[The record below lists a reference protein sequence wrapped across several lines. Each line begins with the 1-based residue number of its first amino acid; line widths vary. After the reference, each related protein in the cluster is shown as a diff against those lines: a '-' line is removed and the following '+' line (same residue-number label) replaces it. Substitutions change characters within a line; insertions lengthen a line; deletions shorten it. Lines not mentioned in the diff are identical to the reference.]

1 MPVIARDQSVEE
13 CDALLDAAA
22 AVRRSKDLDGE
33 VDALTACIEHPCAR
47 HELDLPELWEQLAQ
61 ARYRQGRLDEAIEA
75 WEEAIAAGYRS
86 APHPRANIAE
96 LLVEAGRR
104 DEGDAL
110 YARLRA
116 ECGGDV
122 WLYNSAGFVYARVG
136 DHDEALR
143 WIDAGIEVALDTG
156 DPEQIFDQLTDMRE
170 SSLHV
175 LGRDSNDELAQRI
188 AGFEPPPPRYQSG
201 ESYGEAEISDEPCGH
216 CGWNPDEERASRVSL
231 CGVEAIARVLDR
243 PRLRQQPVRSD
254 KVGRNAPCPCGSGRK
269 SKRCCG
275 R

>member
-1 MPVIARDQSVEE
+1 MPVISRDQSVEE

-22 AVRRSKDLDGE
+22 AVRRSNDLDAE
-33 VDALTACIEHPCAR
+33 VDALLACIEHPCAR
-47 HELDLPELWEQLAQ
+47 HELDVPELWEQLAQ
-61 ARYRQGRLDEAIEA
+61 VRYRQGRLEEAIEA

-104 DEGDAL
+104 DEGGEL

-116 ECGGDV
+116 ECRDDV
-122 WLYNSAGFVYARVG
+122 WLYNSAGFIYARVG
-136 DHDEALR
+136 DDEEALR

-156 DPEQIFDQLTDMRE
+156 DPDRILDQLTDMRQR
-170 SSLHV
+170 SLDA
-175 LGRDSNDELAQRI
+175 LGRDSNDELARRV
-188 AGFEPPPPRYQSG
+188 AGFEPPPRNYQVG
-201 ESYGEAEISDEPCGH
+201 ESYGEAEISDDPCAH
-216 CGWNPDEERASRVSL
+216 CGWNPDDERATRVPL
-231 CGVEAIARVLDR
+231 GEVEAIARALDR
-243 PRLRQQPVRSD
+243 PRHPQQPVRSD

-269 SKRCCG
+269 YKKCCG